1 MTEFEHMLVNSFN
14 AYIEENGIRAVSYRL
29 KQHRFTPQ
37 FLDVLVDS
45 LNPDLYLGIECKSI
59 SADKGTNALYFSQHF
74 NVDKKGIH
82 QIERISNYL
91 NKSGRRGFLAVE
103 LRLGTGHRREAYMIP
118 WEELKKKYLAQNLK
132 FTLQEIRNFPEI
144 KRDGKDYRINP
155 SNWTISKTDKRILPG
170 PNNNLGDNNV
180 CGNERT

>member
-14 AYIEENGIRAVSYRL
+14 EYIEKKGIRAISYRL

-59 SADKGTNALYFSQHF
+59 SVDKGANALYFSQHF
-74 NVDKKGIH
+74 TVDKKGIH
-82 QIERISNYL
+82 QIVRISDYL

-103 LRLGTGHRREAYMIP
+103 LRLGTGHGREAYMIP
-118 WEELKKKYLAQNLK
+118 WEDLKTKYLTQNLK
-132 FTLQEIRNFPEI
+132 LTLQEIRNFPEI
-144 KRDGKDYRINP
+144 KRDGKDYRVNP
-155 SNWTISKTDKRILPG
+155 EDWEYKQS
-170 PNNNLGDNNV
+170 
-180 CGNERT
+180 

>member
-14 AYIEENGIRAVSYRL
+14 AYIEENGIRAISYRL

-59 SADKGTNALYFSQHF
+59 SVDKGANALYFSQHF
-74 NVDKKGIH
+74 TVDKNGTH

-103 LRLGTGHRREAYMIP
+103 LRLGPGHNREAYMIP
-118 WEELKKKYLAQNLK
+118 WNELEKKYFAQNLK
-132 FTLQEIRNFPEI
+132 LTLQDIRSFPEI
-144 KRDGKDYRINP
+144 KREGKDYKVDP
-155 SNWTISKTDKRILPG
+155 MEW
-170 PNNNLGDNNV
+170 
-180 CGNERT
+180 ERK

>member
-1 MTEFEHMLVNSFN
+1 MTEFERLLVNSFN
-14 AYIEENGIRAVSYRL
+14 TYIQEKGIRAISYRL

-59 SADKGTNALYFSQHF
+59 SVEKGANALYFTQHF
-74 NVDKKGIH
+74 TMDKKGVH

-103 LRLGTGHRREAYMIP
+103 LRLGAGCSREAYMIP
-118 WEELKKKYLAQNLK
+118 WEELKEKYLSEDLK
-132 FTLQEIRNFPEI
+132 LTVKEIRTFPEI
-144 KRDGKDYRINP
+144 KRDGKDYKVDP
-155 SNWTISKTDKRILPG
+155 EEWQTKKPG
-170 PNNNLGDNNV
+170 
-180 CGNERT
+180 

>member
-14 AYIEENGIRAVSYRL
+14 AYIEENGIRAISYRL

-59 SADKGTNALYFSQHF
+59 SVDKGANALYFSQHF
-74 NVDKKGIH
+74 TVDKNGIH

-103 LRLGTGHRREAYMIP
+103 LRLGPGHGREAYMIP
-118 WEELKKKYLAQNLK
+118 WNELEKKYFDKNLK
-132 FTLQEIRNFPEI
+132 LTLQEIRSFPEI
-144 KRDGKDYRINP
+144 KREGKDYRVEP
-155 SNWTISKTDKRILPG
+155 MEW
-170 PNNNLGDNNV
+170 
-180 CGNERT
+180 ERK

>member
-14 AYIEENGIRAVSYRL
+14 TYIEENGIRAVSYRL

-59 SADKGTNALYFSQHF
+59 SVDKGANALYFSQHF

-91 NKSGRRGFLAVE
+91 NSQEDGGFLRWNFALGQDIVE
-103 LRLGTGHRREAYMIP
+103 KHI
-118 WEELKKKYLAQNLK
+118 W
-132 FTLQEIRNFPEI
+132 FP
-144 KRDGKDYRINP
+144 GKN
-155 SNWTISKTDKRILPG
+155 
-170 PNNNLGDNNV
+170 
-180 CGNERT
+180 

>member
-14 AYIEENGIRAVSYRL
+14 AYIEEKGIRAISYRL

-59 SADKGTNALYFSQHF
+59 SVDKGANALYFSQHF
-74 NVDKKGIH
+74 TVDKKGIH

-103 LRLGTGHRREAYMIP
+103 LRLGPGHGREAYMVP
-118 WEELKKKYLAQNLK
+118 WNELEKKYLTQSLK
-132 FTLQEIRNFPEI
+132 LTLQEIRSFPEI
-144 KRDGKDYRINP
+144 KREGKDYRVDP
-155 SNWTISKTDKRILPG
+155 REW
-170 PNNNLGDNNV
+170 
-180 CGNERT
+180 ERK

>member
-14 AYIEENGIRAVSYRL
+14 AYIEENGIRAISYRL

-59 SADKGTNALYFSQHF
+59 SVDKGANALYFSQHF
-74 NVDKKGIH
+74 TVDKNGLH

-103 LRLGTGHRREAYMIP
+103 LRMGPGHGREAYMIP
-118 WEELKKKYLAQNLK
+118 WNELAKKYFDKDLK
-132 FTLQEIRNFPEI
+132 LTLQEIRNFPEI
-144 KRDGKDYRINP
+144 KRQGKDYRVDP
-155 SNWTISKTDKRILPG
+155 TEW
-170 PNNNLGDNNV
+170 
-180 CGNERT
+180 ERK